1 MFKFLFFFLIGFI
14 ALPVFILWRMM
25 HSVRNGLRKTQQRGF
40 RGNGYGYQQEPEPEQ
55 PQGKVFSDIE
65 EDVEFE
71 AVEGPRREV
80 EQPTRI
86 EHEDQVTDAEFEEI
100 N

>member
-1 MFKFLFFFLIGFI
+1 MIKFILFFLIGFLV
-14 ALPVFILWRMM
+14 LPVFIAWSMM
-25 HSVRNGLRKTQQRGF
+25 HRLRNKLRKTQQQSF

-71 AVEGPRREV
+71 SVEGPRREV

-100 N
+100 K